1 MMPDLVQTLALWVSR
16 TSWQAM
22 MLVGLV
28 LLIQALLGAR
38 LPARWRHA
46 LWWVVV
52 LKLLLPALPQAPF
65 SLFHF
70 SLLESP
76 TPIVHALTSAG
87 APDSFGLGG
96 FLATAWPWIW
106 MVGALSALGIIL
118 REHTRLVR
126 AVVRQRPVTNP
137 AILDVLEDCKS
148 LMRIYTP
155 LIVIE
160 SSKVSSP
167 ALFGFVRPR
176 LLLPRGTLQSLSPQE
191 LRHVFLHE
199 LAHLQRHDI
208 AFGWLLA
215 FAQALHWFN
224 PIVWFALHRARVDRE
239 FATDELALH
248 FAQLGEN
255 RPYAETMIK
264 LLDQFS
270 RPIRM
275 PAVVGI
281 LEDQRQMARRIR
293 QIARFGSIRTQPL
306 AAAALLLVLALTGLT
321 HGRSVPD
328 LTRPATAIVDAQD
341 PAAVSSAPSAPAP

>member
-16 TSWQAM
+16 TSWQAIV
-22 MLVGLV
+22 LVGLV
-28 LLIQALLGAR
+28 LLIQALLGPS

-52 LKLLLPALPQAPF
+52 LKLLLPGLPQAPF

-76 TPIVHALTSAG
+76 TPILHSLTSAG
-87 APDSFGLGG
+87 APDAFGLGR
-96 FLATAWPWIW
+96 FLAAAWPWIW
-106 MVGALSALGIIL
+106 IVGALSALVMIL
-118 REHTRLVR
+118 REHRRLVR

-137 AILDVLEDCKS
+137 AILDVLEDCKA

-160 SSKVSSP
+160 SPRISSP

-176 LLLPRGTLQSLSPQE
+176 LLLPCGTLESLSPQQ

-239 FATDELALH
+239 LATDELALH
-248 FAQLGEN
+248 FAQFGEN
-255 RPYAETMIK
+255 RPYGETIIK

-270 RPIRM
+270 SSVPL
-275 PAVVGI
+275 PAVAGI
-281 LEDQRQMARRIR
+281 LEDQRQMGLRIR
-293 QIARFGSIRTQPL
+293 QIARFGSVRTQPL
-306 AAAALLLVLALTGLT
+306 VAAALLLVLALAGLT
-321 HGRSVPD
+321 HGRSAPD
-328 LTRPATAIVDAQD
+328 RTPPATAIVTDQD
-341 PAAVSSAPSAPAP
+341 QSAPATALSTPAS

>member
-16 TSWQAM
+16 TSWQA
-22 MLVGLV
+22 LVLIGLV
-28 LLIQALLGAR
+28 LLIQALLGPR

-52 LKLLLPALPQAPF
+52 LKLLLPGLPHAPF

-76 TPIVHALTSAG
+76 TPIVHALTRAG
-87 APDSFGLGG
+87 ATGDFGLGR
-96 FLATAWPWIW
+96 FLSTAWPWIW
-106 MVGALSALGIIL
+106 IVGALAALVMIL
-118 REHTRLVR
+118 REHGRLVR

-137 AILDVLEDCKS
+137 AILDVLEDCKA

-160 SSKVSSP
+160 SSRVSSP

-176 LLLPRGTLQSLSPQE
+176 LLLPRGTLESLSPQE

-239 FATDELALH
+239 LATDELALH

-255 RPYAETMIK
+255 RLYGETIIK

-270 RPIRM
+270 SSVPL
-275 PAVVGI
+275 PAVAGI
-281 LEDQRQMARRIR
+281 LEDQRQMALRIR
-293 QIARFGSIRTQPL
+293 QIARFGSVRTQPL
-306 AAAALLLVLALTGLT
+306 AAAALLLVLALAGLT
-321 HGRSVPD
+321 HGRSMPD
-328 LTRPATAIVDAQD
+328 HTPPATAIVTAQD
-341 PAAVSSAPSAPAP
+341 QSALSTAPPAPAP